1 MAVIRLKKKHLLIF
15 PVIFLFL
22 AGIGLGRLLPAFQ
35 KETPDSI
42 VLDQDPRSLFVAEIY
57 DLIQENYWEK
67 ITDEK
72 LSALFKL
79 ASEKLT
85 ESPQTLETKNKE
97 GVLKLI
103 SGIIENK
110 TDEEKREFCTQTTD
124 IVLANL
130 EPFGRS
136 RLYTTQKEQTLKNRV
151 ENIDPDTDQYEVL
164 GVEKNADQEEIDD
177 TYQQVKE
184 DLEIDDS
191 LEAQQKLQ
199 EIKKAHDTLKDE
211 ESRQTY
217 DRSGVETSI
226 SYKLVQEKI
235 LHIHIKQF
243 TPTTFEE
250 LQNITQKIDEEAD
263 PDTLIFD
270 LRDNVGG
277 AIDGLP
283 YFLGPFIGQDQY
295 AYQFYHQGEK
305 EDFKTQTGWLP
316 GLVRYKK
323 VVILVN
329 ENTQSSAEV
338 MAAVLKKYNVGVVL
352 GTSTRGWGTVERV
365 FPLDSQLHPDEKY
378 SVFLVHSLTLRDD
391 NQPIQDKGVDPLIS
405 INNPDWEDLLNV
417 YFNDPNLISAIKEIW
432 ER

>member
-1 MAVIRLKKKHLLIF
+1 MATIKLRKKHLLVF
-15 PVIFLFL
+15 PIILLFL
-22 AGIGLGRLLPAFQ
+22 IGVGLGRFLPAFQ
-35 KETPDSI
+35 KETPTS
-42 VLDQDPRSLFVAEIY
+42 VVSEQDPHSLFVTEIY
-57 DLIQENYWEK
+57 NLIQENYWEK
-67 ITDEK
+67 IPDEK

-85 ESPQTLETKNKE
+85 ESPQVLETKNKE

-103 SGIIENK
+103 SKIIKNK
-110 TDEEKREFCTQTTD
+110 NDEEKREFCTQTTD

-151 ENIDPDTDQYEVL
+151 ENIDPDTNQYEVL
-164 GVEKNADQEEIDD
+164 GVEEDVDQKEIDD
-177 TYQQVKE
+177 VYQQTKE
-184 DLEIDDS
+184 GLETDNS
-191 LEAQQKLQ
+191 PEAQQKIQ
-199 EIKKAHDTLKDE
+199 QIEKAYDTLKDK
-211 ESRQTY
+211 ESRQAY
-217 DRSGVETSI
+217 DRFGVETSI
-226 SYKLVQEKI
+226 SYELVQERI

-250 LQNITQKIDEEAD
+250 LQNITQKIDQEAN

-270 LRDNVGG
+270 LRNNIGG

-323 VVILVN
+323 VVILIN

-338 MAAVLKKYNVGVVL
+338 MVAVLKKYNVGVVL
-352 GTSTRGWGTVERV
+352 GTTTKGWGTVERV
-365 FPLDSQLHPDEKY
+365 FSLDSQLHPDEKY

-391 NQPIQDKGVDPLIS
+391 NQPIQDRGVDPLIF
-405 INNPDWEDLLNV
+405 INDSDWEDLLNA
-417 YFNDPNLISAIKEIW
+417 YFNDPDLISAIKKIW
-432 ER
+432 GK

>member
-1 MAVIRLKKKHLLIF
+1 MIKLNKKHLLVF

-22 AGIGLGRLLPAFQ
+22 AGISLGRLLPAFQ

-42 VLDQDPRSLFVAEIY
+42 VLDQDPQSLFVAEIY

-72 LSALFKL
+72 LSTLFKL

-85 ESPQTLETKNKE
+85 ESPKTLETKNKE
-97 GVLKLI
+97 GILKLI

-164 GVEKNADQEEIDD
+164 GVEKDADQEKIDD
-177 TYQQVKE
+177 AYQQIKE
-184 DLEIDDS
+184 DLETDDS
-191 LEAQQKLQ
+191 PEAHQKLQ
-199 EIKKAHDTLKDE
+199 EIKEAHDTLKDE
-211 ESRQTY
+211 ESRQAY

-226 SYKLVQEKI
+226 SYDLIQEKI

-250 LQNITQKIDEEAD
+250 LQNITQKIDEETD

-365 FPLDSQLHPDEKY
+365 FPLDSQLHPNEKY

-391 NQPIQDKGVDPLIS
+391 NQPIQDRGVDPLIS

-417 YFNDPNLISAIKEIW
+417 YFNDPDLISAIKEIW